1 MAKYT
6 KYDGTPIEVGA
17 QTGLVYT
24 HWISLIEEFARFRN
38 SGRFPFWPDGVYC

>member
-6 KYDGTPIEVGA
+6 KYDGTPIEVDA

-24 HWISLIEEFARFRN
+24 HWISLIEEFARFR
-38 SGRFPFWPDGVYC
+38 FPFWSDGVYC